1 MTPVRGA
8 GTDLPA
14 LLGRWARAGLISED
28 QAERILAAEG
38 LTPTTHDER
47 SRRQLAM
54 EALGYFGGMLALA
67 AALLLVQL
75 VWDDLSVGA
84 RIAIPLVATALL
96 LLSGSLVPVT
106 GLGHEGAARLR
117 SALWLL
123 AVGAWAA
130 AFAVLGDQ
138 VIETD
143 AQNTWLLVGVG
154 GLALALPLYYDSHAP
169 AQQLGLF
176 LPAVATAG
184 ALGARFDWDEPT
196 LIGAA
201 GWLVAAAWFVMGER
215 GLLRPPVASRYIGGV
230 GMIAMMMVTAGSF
243 GGQVIAAA
251 TIAALF
257 AWGVRTDSLELLVI
271 ASLGTLFA
279 VPSAVQFFLP
289 DDAQVAV
296 PVILLATGAAL
307 VAVAV
312 TVVRRRAGQ
321 QPPTEQIEPPA
332 RR

>member
-1 MTPVRGA
+1 MTPVRGT

-38 LTPTTHDER
+38 VATAPTAER
-47 SRRQLAM
+47 SRRQLAI
-54 EALGYFGGMLALA
+54 EALGYFGGMLAAA

-75 VWDDLSVGA
+75 AWDDLSTGA
-84 RIAIPLVATALL
+84 RLAIPLVATALL
-96 LLSGSLVPVT
+96 LLAGSLVPVT
-106 GLGHEGAARLR
+106 GLGHEGAVRLR
-117 SALWLL
+117 SVLWLL

-138 VIETD
+138 VLETS
-143 AQNTWLLVGVG
+143 AQDTWLLLGVG
-154 GLALALPLYYDSHAP
+154 ALALALPLYYDSHTA

-201 GWLVAAAWFVMGER
+201 GWLVAAAWFVLGER
-215 GLLRPPVASRYIGGV
+215 GTLRPPLAARYIGAA
-230 GMIAMMMVTAGSF
+230 GMVALMMVSAGSF
-243 GGQVIAAA
+243 GGQVIAAV
-251 TIAALF
+251 TIASLF
-257 AWGVRTDSLELLVI
+257 AWGVRTDSLELLVF

-279 VPSAVQFFLP
+279 VPSAVQFFFP
-289 DDAQVAV
+289 DRADIGV
-296 PVILLATGAAL
+296 PLALLATGGTL

-312 TVVRRRAGQ
+312 TVVRRRAGR
-321 QPPTEQIEPPA
+321 PTTAEQDSSV